1 MNAGEARAI
10 LAMILGYWSTP
21 PATEEEA
28 AAWLRELA
36 GSPMRITFGEARTVI
51 DDMVRAGGRF
61 RPRPGEVVAAV
72 QGLRRHRR
80 LMTTQPALPEAPVGF
95 EADPEGF
102 LDGVASAKRAL
113 RAPRPATSTRPPTS
127 VYSSSTDTERPAAT
141 TAP

>member
-80 LMTTQPALPEAPVGF
+80 LIDDPTGAPG
-95 EADPEGF
+95 G
-102 LDGVASAKRAL
+102 
-113 RAPRPATSTRPPTS
+113 TSGL
-127 VYSSSTDTERPAAT
+127 
-141 TAP
+141 